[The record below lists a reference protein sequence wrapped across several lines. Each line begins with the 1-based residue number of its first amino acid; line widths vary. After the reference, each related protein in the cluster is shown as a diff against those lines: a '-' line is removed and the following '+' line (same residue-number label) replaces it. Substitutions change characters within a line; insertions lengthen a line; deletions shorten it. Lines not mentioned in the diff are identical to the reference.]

1 MNKIRLSTGLASIM
15 IAASIFAGWQT
26 LLLVILFMFLFCDV
40 QSKVK
45 EVAVR
50 VITFYVGYY
59 IVYLGWDVIVNSVSL
74 LTKGINSFVATFNTY
89 ANSADYLVASK
100 ITTPI
105 NFVIDMA
112 DGIVSIMFTLV
123 KIGFVISILTG
134 KSKGSNALGKKID
147 IYVNKALHYVDSFVD
162 NVPVSNMQTNYQQP
176 VQQMPNNQAMNQNI
190 RTDYNINNQSL
201 R

>member
-100 ITTPI
+100 ITAPI
-105 NFVIDMA
+105 NFVIDVA
-112 DGIVSIMFTLV
+112 DGIISIMFTLV

-134 KSKGSNALGKKID
+134 KSKGTNALSKKID
-147 IYVNKALHYVDSFVD
+147 IYVSKALHYVDSFVD